1 MNWISVDIGKV
12 MGVTKWLN
20 WERKDTFIVKPRG
33 NKGKYYIGNTVRDSK
48 ISAIRCMLNGIDL
61 VVMERGFG
69 HLSTVINTQAHLRG
83 YITSCADL
91 WNIYTKEINV
101 SEWRRVVKEQMG
113 VSFPRQSKDCKV
125 LAQKLVKEHY
135 ELDATEDEADS
146 VLIGYAAMKLGY
158 VNI

>member
-12 MGVTKWLN
+12 MGVTEWAG
-20 WERKDTFIVKPRG
+20 KDRVNTYIVKPRG
-33 NKGKYYIGNTVRDSK
+33 NQGKYYWNGQVVKSK
-48 ISAIRCMLNGIDL
+48 LTAISCMIDNQDL
-61 VVMERGFG
+61 VIMERGFG

-83 YITSCADL
+83 YITCAADYFDM
-91 WNIYTKEINV
+91 IAREINV

-113 VSFPRQSKDCKV
+113 VSFPRQSKDCKI
-125 LAQKLVKEHY
+125 LAQQLVRKHY
-135 ELDATEDEADS
+135 NLDATEDEADS